1 VSDIVSV
8 TILSNVMV
16 KMRDGTRLA
25 TDIYLPDADHTKPTS
40 VLLERTP
47 YDKLGTN
54 HSDFSIRD
62 PRPLSKPEIAKKFA
76 ERGYAFILQ
85 DCRGR
90 YRSEGV
96 FQKYLCEAQ
105 DGADTIDWIIKQPW
119 CNGKVGTLGL
129 SYGAHV
135 QAALASLDPNGLR
148 AMFLDSG
155 GFSSA
160 YHSGIRQG
168 GAYELKQL
176 TWAMKHALLSPESD
190 ADPARRSAL
199 EKADIRDWLS
209 VERWRKGH
217 SPISAAPEYEDFI
230 LEQWKNE
237 TFTDFWKQSGIYAR
251 GAYDTFADVPMVHM
265 SSWYDPYALTAIE
278 NFTELSAR
286 KVGPIKLI
294 MGPWTHGKRSVTF
307 AGDVDFGEVSTFD
320 AQFGD
325 YVVLRAKWFDYHLN
339 AVGSEPL
346 PHSVYFFRMGGG
358 SGCRLPSGRL
368 DHGGRWQTAESWPLA
383 ETSIHSFYIQPDASL
398 AETSPLQSQKFT
410 YISDPYDAVPT
421 IGGPIASGAPVME
434 AGGFDQ
440 RERPDVFK
448 SSPPFRALSDRPD
461 ILIFETDVLRE
472 DLNVTGQIVADLFV
486 SSSAVD
492 TDFTIKVVDVYPP
505 SESYP
510 EGYALNIA
518 HGILRM
524 RFRESFEHP
533 KPMENGEVYQ
543 IRIPSFPMSNLF
555 CAGHRLRLE
564 VASSNFPHFDINPNT
579 DWRVEGLTPC
589 VARNSVYVGELHP
602 STIYIPVIP
611 ANK

>member
-1 VSDIVSV
+1 MSDTVGV
-8 TILSNVMV
+8 TILSNIMV
-16 KMRDGTRLA
+16 KMRDGTHLA
-25 TDIYLPDADHTKPTS
+25 TDVYLPEADKTKPAS

-54 HSDFSIRD
+54 HSDFSSRD
-62 PRPLSKPEIAKKFA
+62 HQPLSKPEIAKKFA
-76 ERGYAFILQ
+76 ERGYVFILQ

-105 DGADTIDWIIKQPW
+105 DGADTIDWIIQQPW

-135 QAALASLDPNGLR
+135 QAALASLNPHGLR

-307 AGDVDFGEVSTFD
+307 AGDVDFGEASTFD

-325 YVVLRAKWFDYHLN
+325 YVALRAKWFDYHLN
-339 AVGSEPL
+339 ALGSEPL
-346 PHSVYFFRMGGG
+346 PHSVYFFQMGGG

-368 DHGGRWQTAESWPLA
+368 DHGGRWQIAESWPLA
-383 ETSIHSFYIQPDASL
+383 ETTIHSFYIQPDASL
-398 AETSPLQSQKFT
+398 AEASPLQSHQFT
-410 YISDPYDAVPT
+410 YISDPYDPVPT

-461 ILIFETDVLRE
+461 ILIFETDALTG
-472 DLNVTGQIVADLFV
+472 DLNVTGQVVADLFV
-486 SSSAVD
+486 SSNAVD

-505 SESYP
+505 SDSYP

-524 RFRESFEHP
+524 RFRDSFEQP
-533 KPMENGEVYQ
+533 EPMESGTVYQ
-543 IRIPSFPMSNLF
+543 ISIPSFPMSNVF
-555 CAGHRLRLE
+555 CAGHRLRIE
-564 VASSNFPHFDINPNT
+564 VASSNFPHFDVNPNT

-589 VARNSVYVGELHP
+589 LAHNSVHVGKRHP

-611 ANK
+611 ATR

>member
-1 VSDIVSV
+1 MSV
-8 TILSNVMV
+8 TILSNIMV
-16 KMRDGTRLA
+16 RMRDGTQLA
-25 TDIYLPDADHTKPTS
+25 TDVYLPDTDSAKSAS

-54 HSDFSIRD
+54 HSDFSVCA
-62 PRPLSKPEIAKKFA
+62 PQPLSKPKIAQKFA
-76 ERGYAFILQ
+76 ERGFVFILQ

-105 DGADTIDWIIKQPW
+105 DGADTIDWIIQQPW

-135 QAALASLDPNGLR
+135 QAALASLHPDGLS
-148 AMFLDSG
+148 AMFMDSG

-190 ADPARRSAL
+190 ADPARRNAL
-199 EKADIRDWLS
+199 EKADIREWLS

-251 GAYDTFADVPMVHM
+251 GAYDRFADVPMVHM

-278 NFTELSAR
+278 NFTELSTR
-286 KVGPIKLI
+286 KAGPIKLI
-294 MGPWTHGKRSVTF
+294 LGPWTHGKRSVTF
-307 AGDVDFGEVSTFD
+307 AGDVDFGEASTFD

-325 YVVLRAKWFDYHLN
+325 YIALRAKWFDHHLN
-339 AVGSEPL
+339 NVGSEPL
-346 PHSVYFFRMGGG
+346 PHSVYYFQMGGG
-358 SGCRLPSGRL
+358 SGHRLPSGRL
-368 DHGGRWQTAESWPLA
+368 DHGGKWQSAENWPLA
-383 ETSIHSFYIQPDASL
+383 GSDVRSFFIQPDASL
-398 AETSPLQSQKFT
+398 AEIVPLQSQKFT
-410 YISDPYDAVPT
+410 YISNPYDPVPT
-421 IGGPIASGAPVME
+421 IGGAIASGAPVME
-434 AGGFDQ
+434 AGGYDQ
-440 RERPDVFK
+440 RESSDVFK
-448 SSPPFRALSDRPD
+448 SKPPFRALADRPD
-461 ILIFETDVLRE
+461 ILIFQTDTLPE
-472 DLNVTGQIVADLFV
+472 DLNVTGQVVAELFV
-486 SSSAVD
+486 SSTAID
-492 TDFTIKVVDVYPP
+492 TDITIKVVDVYPP

-533 KPMENGEVYQ
+533 NPMENAQVYQ

-579 DWRVEGLTPC
+579 DWRVEGLAPII
-589 VARNSVYVGELHP
+589 AHNSIYAGETYP
-602 STIYIPVIP
+602 STILIP
-611 ANK
+611 AIAATK

>member
-1 VSDIVSV
+1 MSV
-8 TILSNVMV
+8 TILSDIMV
-16 KMRDGTRLA
+16 KMRDGTHLA
-25 TDIYLPDADHTKPTS
+25 TDVYVPDAGNAKPAS

-47 YDKLGTN
+47 YDKHGTN
-54 HSDFSIRD
+54 HSDFSVRD
-62 PRPLSKPEIAKKFA
+62 PRPLSKPEIAKQFA
-76 ERGYAFILQ
+76 ERGYVFILQ

-90 YRSEGV
+90 YKSEGV
-96 FQKYLCEAQ
+96 FQKYLCEAE
-105 DGADTIDWIIKQPW
+105 DGADTIAWIIQQPW

-135 QAALASLDPNGLR
+135 QAALASLDPEGLA

-190 ADPARRSAL
+190 ADPGRRSLL
-199 EKADIRDWLS
+199 EKADIREWLS

-251 GAYDTFADVPMVHM
+251 GSYDTLSDVPMVHM

-278 NFTELSAR
+278 NFIELSSR
-286 KVGPIKLI
+286 KAGPIKLI

-307 AGDVDFGEVSTFD
+307 AGDVDFGEASTFD

-325 YVVLRAKWFDYHLN
+325 YVALRAKWFDYHLN
-339 AVGSEPL
+339 GLGSEPL
-346 PHSVYFFRMGGG
+346 PRPVYYFQMGGG

-368 DHGGRWQTAESWPLA
+368 DHGGRWRSAESWPLSG
-383 ETSIHSFYIQPDASL
+383 TTVHSFYIQPDASL
-398 AETSPLQSQKFT
+398 SESAALQSKQFS
-410 YISDPYDAVPT
+410 YSSDPYDPVPT
-421 IGGPIASGAPVME
+421 IGGAIASGAPVME

-440 RERPDVFK
+440 RESSDVFK
-448 SSPPFRALSDRPD
+448 SSPPYRSLSDRPD
-461 ILIFETDVLRE
+461 ILIFQTDTLKE
-472 DLNVTGQIVADLFV
+472 DLYVTGQVTAELFV
-486 SSSAVD
+486 SSTAID
-492 TDFTIKVVDVYPP
+492 TDFTVKVVDVYPP

-510 EGYALNIA
+510 DGYALNIT

-524 RFRESFEHP
+524 RFRESFEQP
-533 KPMENGEVYQ
+533 KPMENGKIYQ
-543 IRIPSFPMSNLF
+543 IKIPSFPLSNVF

-579 DWRVEGLTPC
+579 DWRVEGVAPC
-589 VARNSVYVGELHP
+589 VAHNSVHVGKLHP
-602 STIYIPVIP
+602 STIYIPIIP
-611 ANK
+611 ATE

>member
-1 VSDIVSV
+1 
-8 TILSNVMV
+8 
-16 KMRDGTRLA
+16 MRDGTRLA
-25 TDIYLPDADHTKPTS
+25 TDVYLPSFGKSQRTS

-54 HSDFSIRD
+54 HADFSVQD
-62 PRPLSKPEIAKKFA
+62 QTPLSKAEIATQFA
-76 ERGYAFILQ
+76 KRGYVFVLQ

-96 FQKYLCEAQ
+96 FQKYLCEAE
-105 DGADTIDWIIKQPW
+105 DGADTVAWIVQQPW
-119 CNGKVGTLGL
+119 CNGRVGTLGL

-135 QAALASLDPNGLR
+135 QAALATLNPVGLQ

-176 TWAMKHALLSPESD
+176 TWAMKHALLSPETE

-199 EKADIRDWLS
+199 ASADIRDWLS

-230 LEQWKNE
+230 LEQWQNE
-237 TFTDFWKQSGIYAR
+237 TFTDFWKQSGIYAC

-278 NFTELSAR
+278 NFTELS
-286 KVGPIKLI
+286 KCKTGPIKLI
-294 MGPWTHGKRSVTF
+294 MGPWTHGKRSLTF
-307 AGDVDFGEVSTFD
+307 AGDVDFGQSSTFD
-320 AQFGD
+320 AKFGN
-325 YVVLRAKWFDYHLN
+325 YVELRTRWFDFHLN
-339 AVGSEPL
+339 RNGNDPL
-346 PHSVYFFRMGGG
+346 PRAIYYFQMGGG
-358 SGCRLPSGRL
+358 SGRRLPSGRL
-368 DHGGRWQTAESWPLA
+368 DHGGTWHSADTWPLA
-383 ETSIHSFYIQPDASL
+383 QTAIRSFYLQPDASL
-398 AETSPLQSQKFT
+398 AETAAVRSKQFT
-410 YISDPYDAVPT
+410 FLSDPHDPVPT
-421 IGGPIASGAPVME
+421 IGGAMASGAPVME

-440 RERPDVFK
+440 REGPDVFRSQQPYRK
-448 SSPPFRALSDRPD
+448 LSDRPD
-461 ILIFETDVLRE
+461 VLIFETALLEEDV
-472 DLNVTGQIVADLFV
+472 NVTGQIVAELFV
-486 SSSAVD
+486 SSTAID

-505 SESYP
+505 SADYP

-524 RFRESFEHP
+524 RFRNSFERP
-533 KPMENGEVYQ
+533 EPMESGHVYRVS
-543 IRIPSFPMSNLF
+543 ISSFPMSNLF
-555 CAGHRLRLE
+555 CIGHRIRLE

-579 DWRVEGLTPC
+579 DWRVEGLLPC
-589 VARNSVYVGELHP
+589 TAENSVYASKQYP

-611 ANK
+611 ATN